1 MSDIAIDVYSRP
13 NCMPCKMTKRA
24 LHDAGATYTEH
35 DVSADPDAAQRVRDL
50 GYAAVPVVTVTLPD
64 GLDHWH
70 GYRAEKLAAAVYLE
84 REGRL

>member
-1 MSDIAIDVYSRP
+1 MAVDVFSAK
-13 NCMPCKMTKRA
+13 PCKMTKRA
-24 LHDAGATYTEH
+24 LHDAGTT
-35 DVSADPDAAQRVRDL
+35 VS
-50 GYAAVPVVTVTLPD
+50 LPD